1 MIGSIQSVANTI
13 QTIEGYYP
21 GSLAYRNNNPGN
33 LVFAN
38 QPGATQNGA
47 FASFSSYDQG
57 YQALQRQIQLDANR
71 GLTIQQFINKYAPA
85 SDGNDPT
92 SYAAQI
98 AAAEGLSVNDPLS
111 MAISGSSSASSD
123 SAIQAMDTGSGI
135 TNLLSSVDSS
145 TYMYIALGMLGV
157 VILARVL

>member
-33 LVFAN
+33 LEYAG
-38 QPGATQNGA
+38 QAGATQSGRWA
-47 FASFSSYDQG
+47 VFSSYDQG
-57 YQALQRQIQLDANR
+57 YNALENQIQIDANR

-85 SDGNDPT
+85 KDGNDPT

-135 TNLLSSVDSS
+135 TDLLSSVDSS